1 MKGVDSMNPKVQ
13 LGRLEKD
20 VEWLIY
26 QTLLTN
32 QTFNAVTAV
41 SQVSTK
47 TYALSTYGDYF
58 AYSQN
63 IMISEVQ
70 LQLSKLYIENKDS
83 HSLYKI
89 INVANELFTEK
100 YYKQTGYNHHKSF
113 NELSSKLQQLKS
125 DFKDLETPIRNL
137 KKIRNRDLAHFDK
150 RISDLEELEVL
161 IESNSLFLKDIQDLI
176 NFSVKSL
183 GEIKAI
189 FFNIYPKIEA
199 RKYDYELEQIAKSI
213 EEYRENKKD

>member
-1 MKGVDSMNPKVQ
+1 MNLEVQ
-13 LGRLEKD
+13 LGRLERD
-20 VEWLIY
+20 IDWLIY

-32 QTFNAVTAV
+32 QTFNAVMAV

-47 TYALSTYGDYF
+47 TNALSTYGDYF

-70 LQLSKLYIENKDS
+70 LQLSKLFVENRDS
-83 HSLYKI
+83 HSLYKTI
-89 INVANELFTEK
+89 KVANELFTEK
-100 YYKQTGYNHHKSF
+100 YYKQTGYNQHKSY

-125 DFKDLETPIRNL
+125 DFKDLKKPIRNL

-150 RISDLEELEVL
+150 RISNLEKLEDL
-161 IESNSLFLKDIQDLI
+161 IELNPLFLNDIQDLI

-183 GEIKAI
+183 SEIKAI
-189 FFNIYPKIEA
+189 FFDIYPRFEA

-213 EEYRENKKD
+213 EENKK

>member
-1 MKGVDSMNPKVQ
+1 MNLEVQ
-13 LGRLEKD
+13 LGRLERD
-20 VEWLIY
+20 IDWLIY
-26 QTLLTN
+26 QNLLTN
-32 QTFNAVTAV
+32 QTFNAVMAV

-47 TYALSTYGDYF
+47 TNALSTYGDYF

-70 LQLSKLYIENKDS
+70 LQLSKLFVENRDS
-83 HSLYKI
+83 HSLYKTI
-89 INVANELFTEK
+89 KVANELFTEK
-100 YYKQTGYNHHKSF
+100 YYKQTGYNQHKSY

-125 DFKDLETPIRNL
+125 DFKDLEKPIRNL

-150 RISDLEELEVL
+150 RISNLEKLEDL
-161 IESNSLFLKDIQDLI
+161 IELNPLFLNDIQDLI

-183 GEIKAI
+183 SEIKAI
-189 FFNIYPKIEA
+189 FFDIYPRFEA

-213 EEYRENKKD
+213 EENKK

>member
-1 MKGVDSMNPKVQ
+1 MNLEVQ
-13 LGRLEKD
+13 LGRLERD
-20 VEWLIY
+20 IDWLIY

-32 QTFNAVTAV
+32 QTFNAVMAV

-47 TYALSTYGDYF
+47 TNALSTYGDYF

-70 LQLSKLYIENKDS
+70 LQLSKLFVENRDS
-83 HSLYKI
+83 HSLYKTI
-89 INVANELFTEK
+89 KVANELFTEK
-100 YYKQTGYNHHKSF
+100 YYKQTGYNQHKSY

-125 DFKDLETPIRNL
+125 DFKDLEKPIRNL

-150 RISDLEELEVL
+150 RISNLEKLEDL
-161 IESNSLFLKDIQDLI
+161 IELNPLFLNDIQDLI
-176 NFSVKSL
+176 NFSVTSL
-183 GEIKAI
+183 SEIKAI
-189 FFNIYPKIEA
+189 FFDIYPRFEA

-213 EEYRENKKD
+213 EENKK

>member
-1 MKGVDSMNPKVQ
+1 MNLEVQ
-13 LGRLEKD
+13 LVRLERD
-20 VEWLIY
+20 IDWLIY

-32 QTFNAVTAV
+32 QTFNAVMAV

-47 TYALSTYGDYF
+47 TNALSTYGDYF

-70 LQLSKLYIENKDS
+70 LQLSKLFVENRDS
-83 HSLYKI
+83 HSLYKTI
-89 INVANELFTEK
+89 KVANELFTEK
-100 YYKQTGYNHHKSF
+100 YYKQTGYNQHKSY
-113 NELSSKLQQLKS
+113 NKLSSKLQQLKS
-125 DFKDLETPIRNL
+125 DFKDLEKPIRNL

-150 RISDLEELEVL
+150 RISNLEKLEDLTEL
-161 IESNSLFLKDIQDLI
+161 NPLFLNDIQDLI

-183 GEIKAI
+183 SEIKAI
-189 FFNIYPKIEA
+189 FFDIYPRFEA

-213 EEYRENKKD
+213 EENKK

>member
-1 MKGVDSMNPKVQ
+1 MNLEVQ
-13 LGRLEKD
+13 LGRLERD
-20 VEWLIY
+20 IDWLIY

-32 QTFNAVTAV
+32 QTFNAVMAV

-47 TYALSTYGDYF
+47 TNALSTYGDYF

-70 LQLSKLYIENKDS
+70 LQLSKLFVENRDS
-83 HSLYKI
+83 HSLYKTI
-89 INVANELFTEK
+89 KVANELFTEK
-100 YYKQTGYNHHKSF
+100 YYKQTGYNQHKSY

-125 DFKDLETPIRNL
+125 DFKDLEKPIRNL

-150 RISDLEELEVL
+150 RISNLEKLEDL
-161 IESNSLFLKDIQDLI
+161 IELNPLFLNDIQDLI

-183 GEIKAI
+183 SEIKAI
-189 FFNIYPKIEA
+189 FFDIYPRFEA

-213 EEYRENKKD
+213 EENKK